1 MTSVIPMRPLTL
13 EDVYR
18 GAKDVL
24 LRNWQLLLGLG
35 LAVSVV
41 TQLLGLAV
49 RAGFEH
55 DLRAT
60 LVDVSF
66 SSGDAVRNVAAAG
79 TATLLVTIIGFVLG
93 LAVAA
98 VGIVVVH
105 GEVTGRRVPPA
116 EAVRTG
122 LTKIGRLAVMTL
134 ALCAVAFLGFL
145 LLFGLMF
152 AVGGIGVLPAFAWL
166 VVCVY
171 FAILFSFADAAIV
184 VEDLGVVDSLRRSK
198 ALVTG
203 GWWRVF
209 GITLLTEVVF
219 SVVSWVVGLIV
230 RYDWL
235 ASMLVGAV
243 STPAV
248 VCVTTVLYFDYR
260 IRKHDFPGIS
270 PMPQGVDDH

>member
-55 DLRAT
+55 DLRGT
-60 LVDVSF
+60 LVHVSF
-66 SSGDAVRNVAAAG
+66 GSGDFVRNVAAAG

-93 LAVAA
+93 LAVTA
-98 VGIVVVH
+98 VGIVVTN
-105 GEVTGRRVPPA
+105 GEVTGMRVPPG
-116 EAVRTG
+116 EAVQAG
-122 LTKIGRLAVMTL
+122 VSKVGRLTVMTL
-134 ALCAVAFLGFL
+134 LLCGVALLGFL
-145 LLFGLMF
+145 ALFGLMF
-152 AVGGIGVLPAFAWL
+152 AVGQFGVLLAFAWL

-171 FAILFSFADAAIV
+171 FAILFSFAGAAIV
-184 VEDLGVVDSLRRSK
+184 LEHASVVDSLRRSK

-203 GWWRVF
+203 GW
-209 GITLLTEVVF
+209 
-219 SVVSWVVGLIV
+219 
-230 RYDWL
+230 
-235 ASMLVGAV
+235 
-243 STPAV
+243 
-248 VCVTTVLYFDYR
+248 
-260 IRKHDFPGIS
+260 
-270 PMPQGVDDH
+270 